1 MDLEFCYIEG
11 FSDRKHKL
19 LYLIGE
25 KHLFYRKG
33 ESYVGTKAYYACYE
47 RIDGSGSC
55 KARCTLDLQ
64 SEQCTRNK
72 KQHNIHENHDVI
84 FRDMESLRAMKNHCK
99 YLATNF
105 PFSSH
110 KIPINEIFLNEMAK

>member
-1 MDLEFCYIEG
+1 MDLEFRYIEG

-33 ESYVGTKAYYACYE
+33 DSYDGTKAYYACYE
-47 RIDGSGSC
+47 TIDGTGSC

-64 SEQCTRNK
+64 SEKCTRNNK
-72 KQHNIHENHDVI
+72 PHISHESHDVT
-84 FRDMESLRAMKNHCK
+84 FRDMESLQAMKNHCK

-105 PFSSH
+105 PFSAH
-110 KIPINEIFLNEMAK
+110 KIPISEIFLTEMAK